1 MADNEETKN
10 YKKQEA
16 FFGSQM
22 LKVLGVVYAIGT
34 PWFVWATVTIFSL
47 QGEVALVKQKQES
60 ILEIKEELKEMRK
73 DINQIKIDLS
83 YLKRNPQ

>member
-1 MADNEETKN
+1 MSDNEETKT

-16 FFGSQM
+16 FFTAQM
-22 LKVLGVVYAIGT
+22 LKILGICYAVGA

-60 ILEIKEELKEMRK
+60 IFEIKEELKEMRK

-83 YLKRNPQ
+83 YMKRNP